1 MVTVRFDVF
10 RNPSGSKSHPFVV
23 VVQHELL
30 DRLPTRMVIP
40 LVRRDVL
47 GGAAVTRLNPEC
59 VIDRTP
65 LVLLTQ
71 QMGAVRAAELTK
83 RVGSLAAR
91 GAEILSAVDVLS
103 SGV

>member
-1 MVTVRFDVF
+1 MTARFDVF
-10 RNPSGSKSHPFVV
+10 RNPSGSKTHPFVV

-40 LVRRDVL
+40 LVRRDQL
-47 GGAAVTRLNPEC
+47 GGAIVGRLNPEC
-59 VIDRTP
+59 VIERTP

-71 QMGAVRAAELTK
+71 QMGAVKSAELTK
-83 RVGSLAAR
+83 HVGSLASR
-91 GAEILSAVDVLS
+91 GAEIIAAIDVLF